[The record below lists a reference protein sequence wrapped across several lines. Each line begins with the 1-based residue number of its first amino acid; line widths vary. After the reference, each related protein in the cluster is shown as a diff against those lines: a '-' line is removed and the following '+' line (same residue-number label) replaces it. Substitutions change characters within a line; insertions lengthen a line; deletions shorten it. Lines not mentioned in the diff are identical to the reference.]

1 MNDGRFIAV
10 EGIDGAGTTSAV
22 ERIAA
27 RLRAEGREVH
37 ATREPSTGP
46 VGTMIRQVLSHRLVV
61 PGASGPK
68 APGWVTMA
76 LLFAADRQD
85 HLEAE
90 VLPLLERGVTVI
102 TDRYDLS
109 SLAYQSATSTSVR
122 APGDAV
128 AFIREL
134 NRHARRPDLTLVFDV
149 SPAVAAERRRAR
161 GASHELYE
169 KAELQARLARAYAE
183 AETLV
188 PGDAV
193 VHIDADQP
201 LDAVIAAALSAIASM
216 GGRRA

>member
-1 MNDGRFIAV
+1 
-10 EGIDGAGTTSAV
+10 
-22 ERIAA
+22 
-27 RLRAEGREVH
+27 
-37 ATREPSTGP
+37 
-46 VGTMIRQVLSHRLVV
+46 
-61 PGASGPK
+61 
-68 APGWVTMA
+68 MA

-109 SLAYQSATSTSVR
+109 SLAYQSATSTSGR
-122 APGDAV
+122 TPGDAV

-169 KAELQARLARAYAE
+169 QAELQARLARAYAE
-183 AETLV
+183 AEKLV

-193 VHIDADQP
+193 VHIDAEQP
-201 LDAVIAAALSAIASM
+201 LDAVVVAALAAIANM

>member
-1 MNDGRFIAV
+1 MNDGAFIAV
-10 EGIDGAGTTSAV
+10 EGIDGSGTTSAV
-22 ERIAA
+22 ERIVA
-27 RLRAEGREVH
+27 RLRAESRPVH

-46 VGTMIRQVLSHRLVV
+46 IGTMIRQVLSHRLVV

-109 SLAYQSATSTSVR
+109 SLAYQSATSTSR
-122 APGDAV
+122 RTPGDAV

-169 KAELQARLARAYAE
+169 QAELQARLARAYAE
-183 AETLV
+183 AEKLV
-188 PGDAV
+188 PGDAM
-193 VHIDADQP
+193 VHIDAEQP
-201 LDAVIAAALSAIASM
+201 LDAVVAAALAAITNM

>member
-1 MNDGRFIAV
+1 MNDGAFIAI

-22 ERIAA
+22 ERVVAH
-27 RLRAEGREVH
+27 LRVEGRPVH
-37 ATREPSTGP
+37 GTREPSTGP
-46 VGTMIRQVLSHRLVV
+46 VGTLIRQALSHRLVV
-61 PGASGPK
+61 PSAGGPK

-90 VLPLLERGVTVI
+90 VLPLLQQGVTVI
-102 TDRYDLS
+102 SDRYDLS
-109 SLAYQSATSTSVR
+109 SLAYQSATSTAGR
-122 APGDAV
+122 APSDAV

-134 NRHARRPDLTLVFDV
+134 NRHARRPDLTLVLDV
-149 SPAVAAERRRAR
+149 SPGVAAERRRAR
-161 GASHELYE
+161 GSSRELYE
-169 KAELQARLARAYAE
+169 QAELQARLARAYAE

-201 LDAVIAAALSAIASM
+201 LESVVAAALSAMGMM